1 MLLMFAAGVANLW
14 WMAALT
20 AVMVFEQVGRNGA
33 RMTRPVGVLLLVLA
47 LLVFLHPVWLPAAL
61 TAA

>member
-20 AVMVFEQVGRNGA
+20 AVMVYEKVGRSGSRA
-33 RMTRPVGVLLLVLA
+33 TRPVGVLLLVLA
-47 LLVFLHPVWLPAAL
+47 MLVFLHPAWLPSAL